1 MLPTLAGAL
10 LTGWLT
16 VKVLTYKQV
25 DDPIRLQSKAAYL
38 GKVSTGSELRR
49 QNNKPNILLI
59 LYDDLGLGDLG
70 FSGASAIKT
79 PNIDAL
85 ARDGVI
91 FNNFHAAAAI
101 CSPSRASLLTGRLPH
116 HAGVQSVVFPSDSW
130 MRLFSILPGFNV
142 RIPAEEITLADIL
155 KADGYKTAMVGKWHI
170 GDRAPSL
177 PHLMGFDQFFGA
189 LYSNDMEPFA
199 LYRDDAVE
207 LDAPI
212 DQDQLDEIY
221 TNEMVRLISESSE
234 SAAPFFLYFA
244 HNFPHE
250 PLHAPAAQR
259 GSSDAG
265 LYGDVVE
272 SLDAGIGE
280 IVDSLKSEG
289 LFENTLIILTSDNG
303 PWYQG
308 NPAGLRGRKG
318 QTFEGGTRV
327 PMLIHWPGGLSD
339 VTDVDVQAM
348 AIDILPTILDWLSIP
363 LPDDRQIDGRS
374 LSPLLAGEASA
385 RDGYL
390 YFYSSGKLMAVSDGR
405 FKYHAAQ
412 PLPYTISGS
421 GFTAMKKKGPWLI
434 NLSSDPYES
443 YNVADRYPEVADRLS
458 RVLTDTRVRDLENPR
473 GWIDPS

>member
-1 MLPTLAGAL
+1 MISRASLRTWFKRVGLVLLLPTLAGAL

-250 PLHAPAAQR
+250 PLHAPAARVHDWPRSYVKSVCARTPTWRIPVSRSRPTEPRTPTWQTPVSR
-259 GSSDAG
+259 SRPTRRICEQTWSNQPIVTRLATVPQEHNAG
-265 LYGDVVE
+265 
-272 SLDAGIGE
+272 
-280 IVDSLKSEG
+280 
-289 LFENTLIILTSDNG
+289 
-303 PWYQG
+303 
-308 NPAGLRGRKG
+308 
-318 QTFEGGTRV
+318 
-327 PMLIHWPGGLSD
+327 
-339 VTDVDVQAM
+339 
-348 AIDILPTILDWLSIP
+348 
-363 LPDDRQIDGRS
+363 
-374 LSPLLAGEASA
+374 
-385 RDGYL
+385 
-390 YFYSSGKLMAVSDGR
+390 
-405 FKYHAAQ
+405 
-412 PLPYTISGS
+412 
-421 GFTAMKKKGPWLI
+421 
-434 NLSSDPYES
+434 
-443 YNVADRYPEVADRLS
+443 VA
-458 RVLTDTRVRDLENPR
+458 N
-473 GWIDPS
+473 